1 MTEKRVITFSMV
13 SAFFSANNAQLERGE
28 NSYSSGNVIRMS
40 FDPSVTPALLKG
52 EVKASMKGRKYCVE
66 LFVDP
71 EDGITDAKCTCPRGQ
86 VICHHMAALCIHA
99 HHNVSVTDKACA
111 WNAPKSSKMEET
123 KSLNEMFPPKKPN
136 YCAVSRKATTAEV
149 TDFKKR
155 LNSHVV
161 GFTWLLQAEPE
172 ETLLFENKIEY
183 FKQKCA
189 LSQEKI
195 KQIAEATCGQ
205 SSNENWLI
213 ARKYRLTASHFGAV
227 IASCKRNRFPKSLY
241 DNLLEGYNLNSVLAI
256 QWGRENELSAIETFK
271 AATGM
276 EVFSTGLWLEECGYI
291 GASPDGFVGEDA
303 LIEVKCPYKY
313 KSVSLEDALRNDK
326 TYIIYK
332 NEEGDITVN
341 TKHVY
346 WDQIQGQLHITNKE
360 KCFLVVWTPAEC
372 EIVEIPKYKEW
383 EENMDLLKQF
393 YLEKFIPY
401 ITNMKA

>member
-1 MTEKRVITFSMV
+1 MDKFVKRLKDDETSKP
-13 SAFFSANNAQLERGE
+13 STNAQLERGE

-40 FDPSVTPALLKG
+40 FDPSVTPALLKS

-66 LFVDP
+66 LFVNP

-111 WNAPKSSKMEET
+111 WNVPKSSKMEET

-172 ETLLFENKIEY
+172 ETLLLLLPHIENI
-183 FKQKCA
+183 
-189 LSQEKI
+189 EKI

-227 IASCKRNRFPKSLY
+227 IASCKRNQFPKSLY

-276 EVFSTGLWLEECGYI
+276 EVFSTGLWLKECGYI

-303 LIEVKCPYKY
+303 LIEVKYPYKY

-332 NEEGDITVN
+332 NEEGDT
-341 TKHVY
+341 TCGL
-346 WDQIQGQLHITNKE
+346 QQ
-360 KCFLVVWTPAEC
+360 C
-372 EIVEIPKYKEW
+372 EIVEILKYEEW
-383 EENMDLLKQF
+383 EENMDLLEKF
-393 YLEKFIPY
+393 YLKKFIPY